1 MQVFTVQVT
10 FRKSR
15 FAGHNSAGDIT
26 GLVTIETDCCDL
38 EPILSDFNVDT
49 YQIIGC
55 TENGVE
61 CRVMLMDKPK
71 KVPTYYYDDAEKE
84 AFI

>member
-26 GLVTIETDCCDL
+26 GTLTIETHRCHLDA
-38 EPILSDFNVDT
+38 ILSDFNVDT
-49 YQIIGC
+49 YQIVGC
-55 TENGVE
+55 TSNGVTDE
-61 CRVMLMDKPK
+61 CQLTRAPQ
-71 KVPTYYYDDAEKE
+71 KVPTYFYGEKT